1 MEVSESGISNAYF
14 DKVSNYSLSRLREE
28 PRKINE
34 ELGKLK
40 IETEEMSVQNYT
52 AHIDN
57 HRCLT
62 AGIKGLKSMDKDL
75 NGDPIFH
82 GTTTGSQFTY
92 ALVGI
97 SSWAYVSGTERPLT
111 KGETVTVAPA
121 SGTSHNDVVIL
132 NNTGINA
139 SAIYFTSPTSIT
151 TSEYTNKLITITAAS
166 TSYVFTLGLT
176 GNSNIHLIKG
186 NSRFT
191 AEFSIVS
198 RE

>member
-75 NGDPIFH
+75 SGFSENINGVKEE
-82 GTTTGSQFTY
+82 GTKFLNNAAHLVDRHKEFQSTMQQYNQILQLLEIPQLLDACIKRQAFED
-92 ALVGI
+92 ALRLAGFV
-97 SSWAYVSGTERPLT
+97 EKLT
-111 KGETVTVAPA
+111 KRHGV
-121 SGTSHNDVVIL
+121 L
-132 NNTGINA
+132 YA
-139 SAIYFTSPTSIT
+139 SANSGN
-151 TSEYTNKLITITAAS
+151 ENEGRNK
-166 TSYVFTLGLT
+166 VKKKKNG
-176 GNSNIHLIKG
+176 GG
-186 NSRFT
+186 
-191 AEFSIVS
+191 
-198 RE
+198 